1 MTLQCRDSGGWC
13 NWEGQADGEE
23 ELIKAALQH
32 LKDAHYLEL
41 TPQVEEAARK
51 SVRDD

>member
-1 MTLQCRDSGGWC
+1 MTLQCRDTGGWC

-23 ELIKAALQH
+23 ELIKSALQH
-32 LKDAHYLEL
+32 LKDAHYLQR
-41 TPQVEEAARK
+41 TPKVEETARK

>member
-1 MTLQCRDSGGWC
+1 MTLQCRDTGGSC
-13 NWEGQADGEE
+13 NWEGQADREE

-32 LKDAHYLEL
+32 LKDAHYLEW
-41 TPQVEEAARK
+41 TPKVEETARK